1 MRRENYKDEINYS
14 EEQSKLDRKRDPA
27 IDYSYENKG
36 SIFRKIAKE
45 RSEKKMNKEGNL
57 GAGKDK
63 TDSYSGSLFLS
74 NFDCSSE

>member
-45 RSEKKMNKEGNL
+45 RSEKRCIKKVI
-57 GAGKDK
+57 
-63 TDSYSGSLFLS
+63 
-74 NFDCSSE
+74 